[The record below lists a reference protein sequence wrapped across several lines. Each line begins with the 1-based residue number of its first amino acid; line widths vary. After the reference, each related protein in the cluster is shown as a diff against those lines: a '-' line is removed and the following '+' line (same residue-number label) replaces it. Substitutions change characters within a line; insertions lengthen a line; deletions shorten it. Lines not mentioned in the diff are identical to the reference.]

1 MLYRLDPW
9 DNKMKMTHTT
19 HNILDHF
26 KRIIDLTHQEIE
38 VLKRLIVSTH
48 IDKNTI
54 IQKPGTTCKTIYFVS
69 NGVARIFYWKEDQD
83 ITEHFAFND
92 NIIIRAESLFQNQPT
107 PKGIQAITPVQL
119 VSIEADALFNLFPAY
134 PNIERLFHKIIV
146 HEYLQA
152 NKRIESLQLQTA
164 HERYHQLMKETEL
177 VQLIPLK
184 YIASYLGIT
193 QVSLSRIRGQK

>member
-1 MLYRLDPW
+1 MQP
-9 DNKMKMTHTT
+9 THS
-19 HNILDHF
+19 ILKHF
-26 KRIIDLTHQEIE
+26 AGIIKLTSEELE
-38 VLKRLIVSTH
+38 VLQRIMHFSH

-69 NGVARIFYWKEDQD
+69 DGVARIFYWKEDQD

-119 VSIEADALFNLFPAY
+119 VSIEADALFSLFPAY

-152 NKRIESLQLQTA
+152 NKRIESLQMQTA

>member
-1 MLYRLDPW
+1 MQPTHSILKHFAVIINLTGEDLKVLENIML
-9 DNKMKMTHTT
+9 
-19 HNILDHF
+19 
-26 KRIIDLTHQEIE
+26 
-38 VLKRLIVSTH
+38 VGH

-54 IQKPGTTCKTIYFVS
+54 IQQPGTTCKTIYFVS
-69 NGVARIFYWKEDQD
+69 DGVARIFYWKEDQD

-119 VSIEADALFNLFPAY
+119 VSIEADALFSLFPAY

-152 NKRIESLQLQTA
+152 NKRIESLQMQTA

>member
-1 MLYRLDPW
+1 MQPTHSILKHFAGIINLTGEDLKVLENIML
-9 DNKMKMTHTT
+9 
-19 HNILDHF
+19 
-26 KRIIDLTHQEIE
+26 
-38 VLKRLIVSTH
+38 VGH

-54 IQKPGTTCKTIYFVS
+54 IQQPGTTCKTIYFVS
-69 NGVARIFYWKEDQD
+69 DGVARIFYWKEDQD

-119 VSIEADALFNLFPAY
+119 VSIEADALFSLFPAY

-152 NKRIESLQLQTA
+152 NKRIESLQMQTA

>member
-1 MLYRLDPW
+1 MQPTHSILKHFAGFINLTEEELKVLENIML
-9 DNKMKMTHTT
+9 
-19 HNILDHF
+19 
-26 KRIIDLTHQEIE
+26 
-38 VLKRLIVSTH
+38 VGH

-54 IQKPGTTCKTIYFVS
+54 IQQPGTTCKTIYFVS
-69 NGVARIFYWKEDQD
+69 TGVARIFYWKEDQD

-107 PKGIQAITPVQL
+107 HKGIQSITPVHL
-119 VSIEADALFNLFPAY
+119 ISINADELFNLFPAY
-134 PNIERLFHKIIV
+134 PNIERLFYKIIV
-146 HEYLQA
+146 QEYLQA

-164 HERYHQLMKETEL
+164 QERYHHLMKETEL

-193 QVSLSRIRGQK
+193 QVSLSRIRGQR

>member
-1 MLYRLDPW
+1 M
-9 DNKMKMTHTT
+9 HTSPP
-19 HNILDHF
+19 ILQHF
-26 KRIIDLTHQEIE
+26 SKIIDLTSQEIE
-38 VLKRLIVSTH
+38 ILKELVQSSH

-69 NGVARIFYWKEDQD
+69 AGVARIFYWKEDQD

-92 NIIIRAESLFQNQPT
+92 NIIIRAESLFQNHPSQ
-107 PKGIQAITPVQL
+107 KGIHAITPVEL
-119 VSIEADALFNLFPAY
+119 ISINADELFNLFPAY
-134 PNIERLFHKIIV
+134 PNIERLFYKIIV
-146 HEYLQA
+146 QEYLQA

-177 VQLIPLK
+177 VQQIPLK

>member
-1 MLYRLDPW
+1 MQP
-9 DNKMKMTHTT
+9 THSILKHFAGFINLTEEELKVLE
-19 HNILDHF
+19 NITL
-26 KRIIDLTHQEIE
+26 
-38 VLKRLIVSTH
+38 VGH

-69 NGVARIFYWKEDQD
+69 DGVARIFYWKEDQD

-107 PKGIQAITPVQL
+107 PKGIHAITPVQL
-119 VSIEADALFNLFPAY
+119 VSIEADALFSLFPAY

-146 HEYLQA
+146 HEYLHA

>member
-1 MLYRLDPW
+1 MIQPSPS
-9 DNKMKMTHTT
+9 
-19 HNILDHF
+19 ILNHF
-26 KRIIDLTHQEIE
+26 KKIIDLTHQEIE
-38 VLKRLIVSTH
+38 LLERLIVSTH

-69 NGVARIFYWKEDQD
+69 TGVARIFYWKEDQD

-107 PKGIQAITPVQL
+107 HKGIQSITPVDL
-119 VSIEADALFNLFPAY
+119 ISINADELFNLFPAY
-134 PNIERLFHKIIV
+134 PNIERLFYKIIV
-146 HEYLQA
+146 QEYLQA
-152 NKRIESLQLQTA
+152 NKRIESLQLQSA
-164 HERYHQLMKETEL
+164 QERYHLLMKETEL

-193 QVSLSRIRGQK
+193 QVSLSRIRGQR